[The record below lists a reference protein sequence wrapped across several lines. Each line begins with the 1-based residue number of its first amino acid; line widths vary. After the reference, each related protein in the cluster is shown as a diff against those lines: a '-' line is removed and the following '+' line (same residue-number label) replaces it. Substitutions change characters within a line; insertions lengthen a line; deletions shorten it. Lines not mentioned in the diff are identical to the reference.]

1 MKVYPMRKPF
11 IYITLALALTA
22 CNSSDGYW
30 DFAEGGE
37 ASAIPVGF
45 EVYSGNVTRA
55 TYGPLDNQKLMASA
69 DGIGVFACYHLATET
84 FGSSSTFNFMNNQ
97 QVRYLGQWA
106 YAPIKYWPNEP
117 DEHLSFFAYAPY
129 VDAINATTVGFT
141 SIGTQDGYP
150 TVGWTVVEDP
160 TKQVDLMWAAPC
172 VDQPKPASA
181 AAIQLQFRH
190 ALAKLNFFVD
200 ASGTNDAPIDPNTK
214 IVVKSLQLTGNM
226 ALSGTLSLS
235 STTTE
240 QPSWSTSSSQALV
253 FSEGSSALNPMVTSN
268 GNVGVTNTTVS
279 LLKTSNDGTPGS
291 IMVIPTTSSGD
302 VGVTIVYDVK
312 TTNGTTTHT
321 VTNTITKTVSGVTIE
336 AGKEYNFNLHL
347 GLQNVAISATANSWT
362 NANNDNNDISL

>member
-1 MKVYPMRKPF
+1 MRKPF

-69 DGIGVFACYHLATET
+69 DGIGVFACYHLATES
-84 FGSSSTFNFMNNQ
+84 FGSGSTYNFMNNQ

-106 YAPIKYWPNEP
+106 YSPIKYWPNEP
-117 DEHLSFFAYAPY
+117 GEHLSFFAYAPY
-129 VDAINATTVGFT
+129 VDAINATTVGYT
-141 SIGTQDGYP
+141 SIGVKDSYGYP

-160 TKQVDLMWAAPC
+160 TKQVDLMWAAPSLN
-172 VDQPKPASA
+172 QSKPGSA
-181 AAIQLQFRH
+181 TAIQLQFRH

-235 STTTE
+235 SETTVPMWANATDAE
-240 QPSWSTSSSQALV
+240 LSFGGTSGIAN
-253 FSEGSSALNPMVTSN
+253 ALNPMVTSN

-291 IMVIPTTSSGD
+291 IMVIPTTSGGD
-302 VGVTIVYDVK
+302 VEETTVYDVK

-321 VTNTITKTVSGVTIE
+321 VTNTVSKTVSGVTIE

-362 NANNDNNDISL
+362 NANNDVSL